1 MFIRWHVLINY
12 TIDNT
17 YNNKTPPINATHM
30 IARIAISIST
40 ELESSVVVWNI

>member
-1 MFIRWHVLINY
+1 MFIRWHVLISN

-17 YNNKTPPINATHM
+17 YNNKTPPTIAAHM

-40 ELESSVVVWNI
+40 ELESSVVV